1 MLPALDAHAHVKPSV
16 LSSDLEQLDALV
28 FAVTRDPAE
37 WSEVLGRDDPMT
49 VWGIGAHPRLVASLQ
64 SFSSDR
70 FAVAMEEALLVGEVG
85 LDGAAAG
92 RLSDRVFAEILAV
105 VAAAPRPTSIHSQ
118 GASRKVLD
126 ALAHTPIVAP
136 ILHWW
141 TGGAAETEEAV
152 AMGCYFS
159 LNGAA
164 ARRPEVIGLIPPER
178 VLTETDFPHT
188 RGIDRRAVAPAKV
201 ATIEAALISAWGVGE
216 FELRRRLWRN
226 VAAVFQSC
234 SLTERLSEAVQDVLL
249 TVGLD

>member
-1 MLPALDAHAHVKPSV
+1 MLPALDAHAHIKLSV
-16 LSSDLEQLDALV
+16 PPSDLEQLDALV
-28 FAVTRDPAE
+28 FAVTRDPVE
-37 WSEVLGRDDPMT
+37 WSGALRRDDAMT
-49 VWGIGAHPRLVASLQ
+49 VWGIGAHPRLTASLR

-70 FAVAMEEALLVGEVG
+70 FAVALEEALLVGEVG
-85 LDGAAAG
+85 LDAAADP
-92 RLSDRVFAEILAV
+92 LSNRVFAEILAA
-105 VAAAPRPTSIHSQ
+105 VAAVPRPTSIHSQ
-118 GASRKVLD
+118 GASRKVLE
-126 ALAHTPIVAP
+126 ALADTPILAP

-141 TGGAAETEEAV
+141 SGGAAETEEAV

-164 ARRPEVIGLIPPER
+164 VRRPEMIGLIPPER

-188 RGIDRRAVAPAKV
+188 RGIDRRAVAPAMV
-201 ATIEAALISAWGVGE
+201 TTIEAALISAWGVSE

-226 VAAVFQSC
+226 MAAVFQSC